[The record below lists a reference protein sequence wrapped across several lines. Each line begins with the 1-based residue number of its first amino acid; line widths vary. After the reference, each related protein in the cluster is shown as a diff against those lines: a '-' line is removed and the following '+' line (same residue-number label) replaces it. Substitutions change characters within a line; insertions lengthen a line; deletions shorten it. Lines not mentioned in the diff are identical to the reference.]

1 MGSVVNLYAGI
12 VMAYGRVASDDY
24 GYADGGTLTM
34 TLFIVQGF
42 IFLISLVAFSLYMW
56 IRFDLDFWE
65 WCNEIGWYTYW
76 NCTYL
81 VMITMILKAMLMV
94 LGWYSVWT
102 ESRMLALLCAVL
114 HPLMFILHLTGTI
127 FICMYGVEE
136 SSALTDELMDVFLAL
151 VYKWD
156 TDPRASRILKQ
167 IMEYVGCCGADGGGD
182 FIAVYKP
189 IPTEC
194 RHPIS
199 GNEWD
204 NGCMQQLAFWLEP
217 WTASLAGIGVL
228 LCVSDAVLTFVYLR
242 FRSNIEKDRM

>member
-1 MGSVVNLYAGI
+1 MVNK
-12 VMAYGRVASDDY
+12 
-24 GYADGGTLTM
+24 LTILD
-34 TLFIVQGF
+34 T
-42 IFLISLVAFSLYMW
+42 
-56 IRFDLDFWE
+56 IR
-65 WCNEIGWYTYW
+65 YTYW

-81 VMITMILKAMLMV
+81 VMITMMLKAMLMV

-167 IMEYVGCCGADGGGD
+167 IMEYV
-182 FIAVYKP
+182 
-189 IPTEC
+189 
-194 RHPIS
+194 RS
-199 GNEWD
+199 
-204 NGCMQQLAFWLEP
+204 MRSLSM
-217 WTASLAGIGVL
+217 ASSITSLSYRLGV
-228 LCVSDAVLTFVYLR
+228 VVLTEGVT
-242 FRSNIEKDRM
+242 S